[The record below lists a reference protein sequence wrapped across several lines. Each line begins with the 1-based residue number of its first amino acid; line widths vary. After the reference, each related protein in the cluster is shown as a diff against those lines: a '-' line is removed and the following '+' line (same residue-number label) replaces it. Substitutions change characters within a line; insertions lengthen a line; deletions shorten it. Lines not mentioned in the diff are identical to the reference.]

1 MQHPLPTRSNN
12 SEGIHRLGAPFG
24 MHPVEGQLRRRSHVQ
39 PVQRPCHA
47 PAALVQ
53 MDHRRLR
60 DLAGQHLSERLQ
72 LRKDPLISRHQRPH
86 TQGLPEEIFAQ
97 LRQPIIRQ
105 QLLLVQIHHQAL
117 KARPILHRRT
127 HPRWKLR
134 AHLRVT
140 TRTTLD
146 LGPVFRHLQR
156 ARRQI
161 EDLAALVVQ
170 HRFPARTT
178 SAALRTNC
186 QRMNLNMVWLFNPSQ
201 GLTWVSG
208 LAPGPATAAGAQ
220 TLGARFLQPVAG
232 RRLVAVRAVLGQ
244 APLQVFQPLFQLRH
258 PFLEGQEQFDQCA
271 PGQAP

>member
-24 MHPVEGQLRRRSHVQ
+24 LHPVEGQLR
-39 PVQRPCHA
+39 
-47 PAALVQ
+47 
-53 MDHRRLR
+53 
-60 DLAGQHLSERLQ
+60 G
-72 LRKDPLISRHQRPH
+72 
-86 TQGLPEEIFAQ
+86 
-97 LRQPIIRQ
+97 
-105 QLLLVQIHHQAL
+105 
-117 KARPILHRRT
+117 
-127 HPRWKLR
+127 
-134 AHLRVT
+134 HLRVT

-208 LAPGPATAAGAQ
+208 LAPGLAT
-220 TLGARFLQPVAG
+220 
-232 RRLVAVRAVLGQ
+232 
-244 APLQVFQPLFQLRH
+244 
-258 PFLEGQEQFDQCA
+258 
-271 PGQAP
+271 